1 MVDISG
7 RLSAEGNLSGVASTD
22 ASLAGT
28 LAGGALLSGRLS
40 PAPKLRGVVSVTETL
55 TGGLSISTGSI
66 PAYHGE
72 TTITP
77 STEEQVIS
85 CGGLAMPT
93 DIVVEAI
100 PSNYGLITWD
110 GVTLSVS

>member
-1 MVDISG
+1 MVNVSG
-7 RLSAEGNLSGVASTD
+7 RLSADGNLSGVASQD

-28 LAGGALLSGRLS
+28 LAGGAQLSGRLS
-40 PAPKLRGVVSVTETL
+40 PAPKLYGVVSVTESL

-72 TTITP
+72 TTFTP
-77 STEEQVIS
+77 STTEQIVS
-85 CGGLAMPT
+85 CGGLVMST

>member
-7 RLSAEGNLSGVASTD
+7 RLSANGNLSGVASQD

-28 LAGGALLSGRLS
+28 LAGGAVLSGRLS
-40 PAPKLRGVVSVTETL
+40 PAPKLHGVVSVAESL
-55 TGGLSISTGSI
+55 TGGLSISTGDV

-77 STEEQVIS
+77 STTEQIVS
-85 CGGLAMPT
+85 CGGLVMPA
-93 DIVVEAI
+93 DIIVEAI

>member
-7 RLSAEGNLSGVASTD
+7 RLSADGNLSGVASQD
-22 ASLAGT
+22 ASLTGK
-28 LAGGALLSGRLS
+28 LEGGVLLSGRLS
-40 PAPKLRGVVSVTETL
+40 PAPKLRGVASVTETL
-55 TGGLSISTGSI
+55 TGGLSISTSGI

-93 DIVVEAI
+93 DIIVEAI
-100 PSNYGLITWD
+100 PSNYGLISWD